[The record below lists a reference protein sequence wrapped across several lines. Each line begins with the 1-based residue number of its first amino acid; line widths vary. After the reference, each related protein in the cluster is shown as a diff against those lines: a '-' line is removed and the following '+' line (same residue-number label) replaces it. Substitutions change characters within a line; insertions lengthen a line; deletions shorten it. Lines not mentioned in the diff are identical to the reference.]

1 MTMYFLNKIKCL
13 SLFICIL
20 AISCG
25 KGENT
30 PAPVPVNSD
39 PVIFSIAP
47 LSGGVGTTVIIK
59 GDNFSTNILSNIVKF
74 NGVIATISVAKED
87 TLIVTVPVGASNGAI
102 TITVNNRTVNGSS
115 FTVLTNLTVST
126 LAGTGVQAVLNGNAS
141 AAQFNFPYD
150 ICLDA
155 QGNIYVSDYNQIR
168 KITPAGIVN
177 TLAGSGIRGFLDG
190 PGNIAQFNPVMGIAC
205 DGQGNIYAADR
216 DNNKIRKITADGTVS
231 TLAGGSTF
239 GYQNGTGTD
248 ARFWEPI
255 SVAVDAQGN
264 VYVADKSNFRIRKI
278 TPSGTVSTLAGKG
291 TSGYSDGISSL
302 AEFYNLQDIA
312 VDNQGVVYV
321 TDQNRIR
328 KITSDGTVT
337 TFAGSG
343 ANNFLNAIGIMAEF
357 ANPNGICIDGAG
369 NIFIGDVTNAVIRKI
384 STTAV
389 VTTYAGSPG
398 QQGFADG
405 LFNTAKFYYPKG
417 VAVDIQGNIYIADN
431 ANHRIRKV
439 SFQ

>member
-1 MTMYFLNKIKCL
+1 MYFLNKIKCL

-59 GDNFSTNILSNIVKF
+59 GDNFSTNIS
-74 NGVIATISVAKED
+74 A
-87 TLIVTVPVGASNGAI
+87 GASNGAI